1 MKCIEHN
8 NEAIAVCSNCGVALC
23 KECSNISPSSKYCCS
38 NNCLQ
43 QISFSES
50 IAELTLERATKGALA
65 GAYGSY
71 LLGLIFLGFAVW
83 GLFND
88 FFGVVIYMGL
98 FGSGMMVMGYFYHK
112 SAKSKIPVNKSSKR
126 DAVIG
131 APS

>member
-1 MKCIEHN
+1 MKCIEHS

-23 KECSNISPSSKYCCS
+23 KDCSNKSASGKYCCS
-38 NNCLQ
+38 DNCLQ

-50 IAELTLERATKGALA
+50 LAELTLERATKASMA

-71 LLGLIFLGFAVW
+71 LLGLVFLGFAIW

-88 FFGVVIYMGL
+88 FMAAVVYMGL
-98 FGSGMMVMGYFYHK
+98 IGCGIMAMGYFYQR

-126 DAVIG
+126 DAVTG